1 MRANIFLTFLT
12 IMLSLSVFGQ
22 QYTFKIKGPK
32 EACSGKF
39 EEWSIETSNDNT
51 FPAFHDVSWD
61 VEDFSQGVFNNQ
73 GTGKTFNYFVN
84 YQPSAQ
90 VRVVR
95 INAHVTIMENNLP
108 KTYTDTISV
117 KIVHPHFFQLKLNT
131 DVDCDANSL
140 VFILQDKKGLLTE
153 DNMQNISW
161 EVPPYWKVTAGSGSN
176 SVVVKTNSIIEGKN
190 KVKVIYEAVRRKD
203 LGGGIIDKKKCHAKT
218 AIEVEIDVK
227 ACLNVIPYS
236 SVPENPYSH
245 SGQTTVFDGST
256 ILPPNIYN
264 FVSGGEIDLL
274 STFDFSAISKNE
286 LNLFIESCSC
296 ESNYRDPNYEGDVSV
311 RISDYLLGK
320 RMVNG
325 SLALDLLDRDAGHNH
340 TDFSIFPNPTEGDIY
355 LSGFPINEILRI
367 EILSNS
373 GNILKKVAVHNSDNG
388 QALLSLMS
396 LSPGVYNLVIHYKG
410 GVYHKLILKI

>member
-1 MRANIFLTFLT
+1 MRVNIILTFLT
-12 IMLSLSVFGQ
+12 VMLGLSVFGQ

-39 EEWSIETSNDNT
+39 EEWSIVTSNDNT

-84 YQPSAQ
+84 YQPSAN
-90 VRVVR
+90 VRQIRVK
-95 INAHVTIMENNLP
+95 AYVTIVENGDNI
-108 KTYTDTISV
+108 TYEDIITV
-117 KIVHPHFFQLKLNT
+117 NIVHPHFFQLRLNT
-131 DVDCDANSL
+131 DVNCGANSL
-140 VFILQDKKGLLTE
+140 VFKLQDKKGFLTA
-153 DNMQNISW
+153 DNLQNISW
-161 EVPPYWKVTAGSGSN
+161 EVPPHWVVTAGSGTN
-176 SVVVKTNSIIEGKN
+176 SVVVRTNSIIEGKN
-190 KVKVIYEAVRRKD
+190 KVKVVYEAVRRKD

-264 FVSGGEIDLL
+264 FASGGEIDLL
-274 STFDFSAISKNE
+274 STFDFIAISKNQ

-311 RISDYLLGK
+311 RVSDYLLGK
-320 RMVNG
+320 KMVNG
-325 SLALDLLDRDAGHNH
+325 SLALDLLDRDAGQNH
-340 TDFSIFPNPTEGDIY
+340 IDFSIFPNPTKGDIY
-355 LSGFPINEILRI
+355 LSGFPTNEILRI

-373 GNILKKVAVHNSDNG
+373 GNILKRVTVHNSDNG

-410 GVYHKLILKI
+410 GVYHQLILKI